1 MSTSCVCGRR
11 DSRDYASASTP
22 TTRSRCCR
30 SGSTSTTTPAG
41 RRSHTKYFFII
52 VEDILFR
59 RPVQL
64 CVVLQ
69 VEQYTRLLNSA
80 GCRAGRPKLDPH
92 NIVYWFKNTRAALR
106 RAETRLGGEVARSAW
121 GFMVHSVSLDSNCPK
136 NTDSSEEYS
145 PIHVC

>member
-1 MSTSCVCGRR
+1 M
-11 DSRDYASASTP
+11 
-22 TTRSRCCR
+22 
-30 SGSTSTTTPAG
+30 
-41 RRSHTKYFFII
+41 
-52 VEDILFR
+52 
-59 RPVQL
+59 QL

-106 RAETRLGGEVARSAW
+106 RAETRLGGEAARSAW

-136 NTDSSEEYS
+136 NTEFSEEYS
-145 PIHVC
+145 PMCVKRRLL